1 MRARSERYAE
11 NYGRRS
17 YLLIYQRK
25 RVMAE
30 EPKITPQDHAASI
43 ALELYLSAINSL
55 RLAAVT
61 VSPYRSRLQV
71 PGGAAAPCDAI
82 LAVASQA
89 LEVAVQLGQQSG
101 LLQAMPQDHDHEGHD
116 HSHEGH
122 DHGPKNQGP
131 KLVQ

>member
-1 MRARSERYAE
+1 
-11 NYGRRS
+11 
-17 YLLIYQRK
+17 
-25 RVMAE
+25 MAE
-30 EPKITPQDHAASI
+30 EQKITPQDHAASI
-43 ALELYLSAINSL
+43 ALELYLSAINAL

-71 PGGAAAPCDAI
+71 PGGAASPCDAV

-101 LLQAMPQDHDHEGHD
+101 LLQAMPNEHDHEGHD
-116 HSHEGH
+116 HSGH
-122 DHGPKNQGP
+122 DHGPAKPQGP